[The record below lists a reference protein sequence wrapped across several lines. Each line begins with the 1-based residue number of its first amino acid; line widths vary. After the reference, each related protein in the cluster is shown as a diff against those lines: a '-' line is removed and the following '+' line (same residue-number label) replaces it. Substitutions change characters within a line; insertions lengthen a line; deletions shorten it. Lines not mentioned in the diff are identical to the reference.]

1 LQKQIGRLVIFAGKY
16 SVLQSSPAKA
26 RGIFFGINMAG
37 QQVKKK
43 ASLVITATKDRDLPM
58 EKIRNIGIIAHIDAG
73 KTTTTERILFETG
86 KTYKLGSVDEGT
98 TATDW
103 MDQERERGITIVS
116 AAITTFWDL
125 QTSSSV
131 ENGHYRVNI
140 IDTPGHIDFTAEV
153 ERSLRVL
160 DGAVMV
166 FDGRTGVESQ
176 SETVWRQA
184 DRYKVPRICILNK
197 LNLIGAD
204 FEGSIKSVRERL
216 GANASPIQLPI
227 GQEHEHHGIVDLIK
241 MKAYSYKGIEDNKLI
256 EEEVPSNLL
265 EQSKKYRDELLEA
278 VAEFDDV
285 TLSKF
290 LEGQNLNEAD
300 IKRAVRKGVIAGKF
314 FPILGGDNR
323 TAITQLLLDSV
334 VEFLPSPLDVPPV
347 QGVNPKTGETESRKP
362 DKKEPFSALAF
373 KVVTDPHVGRLVYL
387 RIYSGTLGAGQA
399 ILNVTRQKQER
410 IGKLVLLHADQREL
424 IEEAYA
430 GEIVAAVG
438 IRDTTTGDS
447 LADTAHPI
455 ILESISFPEPVISLA
470 IEPAT
475 KSDQEKMGLALQKL
489 SDEDPTF
496 KIKSNPETGQTIIS
510 GMGELQLEVLVDR
523 MKREFNVDATTG
535 APQVAYKETIKK
547 VAQGEGKYIRQ
558 TGGRGQYGH
567 CFLRVEPQGRGEGY
581 TWKSEIRGGAIPS
594 EFIPAIE
601 KGVREK
607 LENGILAGFPM
618 TDMKVVVYDGT
629 YHDVDSSEIAF
640 KIAGSLAVEEAVKHA
655 DMVLLEPIMKIEVTT
670 PDEFMGDVIGDLSSK
685 RAQIQGTDQRGNM
698 TIINALAPLAE
709 LSGYATKLRSIS
721 QGRASFYME
730 PSHYEEVPANITTNL
745 INQRSG
751 IVRRVN

>member
-1 LQKQIGRLVIFAGKY
+1 
-16 SVLQSSPAKA
+16 LQSSPAKA

-447 LADTAHPI
+447 LADPAHPI